1 MIPIKKILL
10 ISFLF
15 LSHYGQNLPIMGNTT
30 QSNYCEGW
38 ETGYC
43 EGWRDVNGDWALC
56 PITPLC
62 PLEKLNQTRYLDGYN
77 RGFKKG
83 SKDAKK

>member
-1 MIPIKKILL
+1 MKKIIILL
-10 ISFLF
+10 SLLSLSFTDIQE
-15 LSHYGQNLPIMGNTT
+15 S
-30 QSNYCEGW
+30 YCEGW

-43 EGWRDVNGDWALC
+43 EGWRDVKGEWAIC

-77 RGFKKG
+77 RGFKNG
-83 SKDAKK
+83 RAAAND